1 MRRHLWRRT
10 LNMVYR
16 LIVEE
21 QNLIAPAARAGH
33 MPRIGD
39 AAPLF
44 LARSTHGDIAMERFR
59 GQWLVFF
66 SHPAD
71 FTPVCTSEF
80 VALARAAPRF
90 AAMGCALLG
99 LSVDS
104 LYSHVAWV
112 RTIRDAFGVTIP
124 FPIVEDPTMA
134 IGRAYGMLDETAQ
147 DSSGMRASFFID
159 PDGIIR
165 ALTWY
170 PLNVGR
176 SVDEML
182 RIVAALQRAAVG
194 DAMTPEGWRPGDDVL
209 APPEETLAQ
218 ALAPETPAAWFYR
231 PRPDK

>member
-1 MRRHLWRRT
+1 
-10 LNMVYR
+10 MVYR
-16 LIVEE
+16 MLVED
-21 QNLIAPAARAGH
+21 QNLTAPAARPLRAL
-33 MPRIGD
+33 RIGD

-44 LARSTHGDIAMERFR
+44 IARSTHGPIGLEQFR

-90 AAMGCALLG
+90 AAMDCALLG

-104 LYSHVAWV
+104 LYAHVAWV
-112 RTIRDAFGVTIP
+112 RTIRDAFGVTVP

-134 IGRAYGMLDETAQ
+134 IGRAYGMLDETAR
-147 DSSGMRASFFID
+147 DSSGMRASYFID

-170 PLNVGR
+170 PLSVGR

-182 RIVAALQRAAVG
+182 RMVAALQRAAAG

-209 APPEETLAQ
+209 TPPDETLTQ
-218 ALAPETPAAWFYR
+218 ALAADAPAAWFYR
-231 PRPDK
+231 PRSDK

>member
-1 MRRHLWRRT
+1 
-10 LNMVYR
+10 MVYR
-16 LIVEE
+16 MKVED
-21 QNLIAPAARAGH
+21 QNPAMPAARSTRAL
-33 MPRIGD
+33 RIGD

-44 LARSTHGDIAMERFR
+44 LARSTHGPIGLEQFR

-90 AAMGCALLG
+90 GAMGCALLG

-104 LYSHVAWV
+104 LYAHVAWV
-112 RTIRDAFGVTIP
+112 RTIRDAFGITIP

-134 IGRAYGMLDETAQ
+134 IGRAYGMLDESAQ
-147 DSSGMRASFFID
+147 DSSGMRASYFID
-159 PDGIIR
+159 PEGIIR

-170 PLNVGR
+170 PLSVGR
-176 SVDEML
+176 SVEEML
-182 RIVAALQRAAVG
+182 RIVAALQRAAAG

-209 APPEETLAQ
+209 APPDETLPQ
-218 ALAPETPAAWFYR
+218 ALAPDAPAAWFYR
-231 PRPDK
+231 PRADK

>member
-1 MRRHLWRRT
+1 M
-10 LNMVYR
+10 NMVYR
-16 LIVEE
+16 MKVED
-21 QNLIAPAARAGH
+21 QNSAIPATRSPRAL
-33 MPRIGD
+33 RIGD

-44 LARSTHGDIAMERFR
+44 LARSTHGPIGLEQFR

-90 AAMGCALLG
+90 GAMGCALLG

-104 LYSHVAWV
+104 LYAHVAWV
-112 RTIRDAFGVTIP
+112 RTIRDAFDVTIP

-134 IGRAYGMLDETAQ
+134 IGRAYGMLDESTQ
-147 DSSGMRASFFID
+147 DSSGMRASYFID
-159 PDGIIR
+159 PAGIIR

-170 PLNVGR
+170 PLSVGR
-176 SVDEML
+176 SVEEML
-182 RIVAALQRAAVG
+182 RIVAALQRAAAG

-209 APPEETLAQ
+209 VPPDETLPQ
-218 ALAPETPAAWFYR
+218 ALAPDAPAAWFYR